1 MLNIISY
8 DVGTSGLKAC
18 LFRIDEKIKL
28 VEGEYETYKL
38 YVLDN
43 GGAEQDVEEW
53 WSVLCRCTKRLL
65 EKSGV
70 RAEDIDGISFCSQ
83 MQGLVLVDSEGNAIR
98 RAMTYMDQRG
108 VKEMEEV
115 QKHGITISGV
125 NVRKLLK
132 SVHIASTAATTPKD
146 PIWKYKWVEKNEP
159 DVYKRIYK
167 WLDVKEYLICRMTG
181 EFIMT
186 PDSAYATFLYDTRKG
201 HEGISKSLC
210 KMYGIRYEHF
220 PRIIEC
226 HQVVGTLRDK
236 QAKELGLVEGIKVYG
251 GGGDASLIGVG
262 AGAAKL
268 GDTHIYCG
276 SSGWVSTVT
285 DKQQVDVIS
294 MIAALVGVVKGR
306 YNYFAEME
314 TAGKCFEWVKDHLAL
329 DEINIYFDKMNIGD
343 SHESERISLYDYLSD
358 VISRVNPGS
367 DGVIFT
373 PWIHGNRCPFE
384 DTHAKGVFFNIGINT
399 GKSQMLRAVIEGIC
413 YHLRWM
419 LECSAKK
426 VTASDEIRFVG
437 GGALSPVTCQILAD
451 VLGRRIIT
459 IDNAQDAGAIGAA
472 MLVALGE
479 GYIDSLSKANEFVP
493 VKNIYEP
500 NIENKKIY
508 DKQFG
513 VFKQL
518 YKSNAKNF
526 KTLNG

>member
-1 MLNIISY
+1 
-8 DVGTSGLKAC
+8 
-18 LFRIDEKIKL
+18 
-28 VEGEYETYKL
+28 
-38 YVLDN
+38 
-43 GGAEQDVEEW
+43 
-53 WSVLCRCTKRLL
+53 
-65 EKSGV
+65 
-70 RAEDIDGISFCSQ
+70 
-83 MQGLVLVDSEGNAIR
+83 
-98 RAMTYMDQRG
+98 
-108 VKEMEEV
+108 
-115 QKHGITISGV
+115 
-125 NVRKLLK
+125 
-132 SVHIASTAATTPKD
+132 
-146 PIWKYKWVEKNEP
+146 
-159 DVYKRIYK
+159 
-167 WLDVKEYLICRMTG
+167 
-181 EFIMT
+181 
-186 PDSAYATFLYDTRKG
+186 
-201 HEGISKSLC
+201 
-210 KMYGIRYEHF
+210 
-220 PRIIEC
+220 
-226 HQVVGTLRDK
+226 
-236 QAKELGLVEGIKVYG
+236 
-251 GGGDASLIGVG
+251 
-262 AGAAKL
+262 
-268 GDTHIYCG
+268 
-276 SSGWVSTVT
+276 
-285 DKQQVDVIS
+285 
-294 MIAALVGVVKGR
+294 
-306 YNYFAEME
+306 
-314 TAGKCFEWVKDHLAL
+314 VKDHLAL
-329 DEINIYFDKMNIGD
+329 DEINIYLDKMNIGD

-451 VLGRRIIT
+451 ILGRRIIT

-526 KTLNG
+526 KTLNGQGGD